1 MLFQEFYKVM
11 FDQGYFTSNQVY
23 AWHPGFD
30 KNNLGRWA
38 QKGLLLKLRN
48 GFYSFP
54 EYLKQ
59 PNFGF
64 YLANRIY
71 KPSYISLHS
80 ALAFY
85 GLIPE
90 SVVQITS
97 VTTLKTAEFQNA
109 FGTFTYK
116 TIKPQAMFGFDYLPF
131 MNDRT
136 LLLAKPEKAILDLL
150 YLYPFYKTENDFESL
165 RLDEEI
171 MAETIKKE
179 IMLNYLEKFAN
190 KVLENRVHLLLKVYG
205 L

>member
-1 MLFQEFYKVM
+1 MLFQEFNKAM
-11 FDQGYFTSNQVY
+11 FSQGCFTSNQVF
-23 AWHPGFD
+23 AWRQEFD
-30 KNNLGRWA
+30 KNNMGRWV

-48 GFYSFP
+48 GYYTFP
-54 EYLKQ
+54 DYLTK
-59 PNFGF
+59 PNFGY

-109 FGTFTYK
+109 FGTFNYK
-116 TIKPQAMFGFDYLPF
+116 TIKPAAMFGFDYLPF

-150 YLYPFYKTENDFESL
+150 YLYPFYKTETDFESL
-165 RLDEEI
+165 RLDEDI
-171 MAETIKKE
+171 VAETIKKE

-190 KVLENRVHLLLKVYG
+190 KALENRVHLLLKVYD

>member
-1 MLFQEFYKVM
+1 MLFHEFNKAM
-11 FDQGYFTSNQVY
+11 FSQGSFTSNQVY
-23 AWHPGFD
+23 TWRPGFD

-59 PNFGF
+59 PNFEF

-109 FGTFTYK
+109 FGTFNYK
-116 TIKPQAMFGFDYLPF
+116 TVKPAAMFGFDYLPF

-165 RLDEEI
+165 RLDEDI
-171 MAETIKKE
+171 MNETINKE
-179 IMLNYLEKFAN
+179 IILNYLEKFTN
-190 KVLENRVHLLLKVYG
+190 KSLENRVHLLLKVYG